1 MHTFCLQR
9 THSVKFWNYVAIHF
23 WLSDLY
29 IAVHLRLSDLYIAV
43 HLRLSDLYI
52 AVHLRLSDLYI
63 AVHLRLSDL
72 YIAVLLRLSDL
83 YIAVLLRLSDLIFV
97 LVFNKFSVYQLV
109 KDSVRKTRELKIFYL
124 VYSVSW
130 AFKIRH
136 KHRQS
141 LGCEYMLRMLTICC
155 IEIRNKKAVTTI
167 SQAPHTSTMYKYIPN
182 MRLEEERSNYFYNCT
197 CSFIMH
203 IRLVIFCFSDS

>member
-1 MHTFCLQR
+1 MKLCSHLFFIIR
-9 THSVKFWNYVAIHF
+9 SVYSRSFAIIRSVYSRSF
-23 WLSDLY
+23 AIIRSD
-29 IAVHLRLSDLYIAV
+29 ICVN
-43 HLRLSDLYI
+43 
-52 AVHLRLSDLYI
+52 
-63 AVHLRLSDL
+63 
-72 YIAVLLRLSDL
+72 LLT
-83 YIAVLLRLSDLIFV
+83 
-97 LVFNKFSVYQLV
+97 VFNKFSVYQLV

-124 VYSVSW
+124 VYSVSS
-130 AFKIRH
+130 AFKIRR
-136 KHRQS
+136 KHCQS
-141 LGCEYMLRMLTICC
+141 LGCVYILKILTICC

>member
-1 MHTFCLQR
+1 MLCIYVCIYNNILLTVHTFCLQC
-9 THSVKFWNYVAIHF
+9 THSAYSAHILLTAHTSVKFWNYVAIHF

-43 HLRLSDLYI
+43 
-52 AVHLRLSDLYI
+52 
-63 AVHLRLSDL
+63 
-72 YIAVLLRLSDL
+72 LLRLSDL
-83 YIAVLLRLSDLIFV
+83 YIAVLLQLSDVIFV

-124 VYSVSW
+124 VYSVSS
-130 AFKIRH
+130 AFKIRR
-136 KHRQS
+136 KHCQS
-141 LGCEYMLRMLTICC
+141 LGCVYMLRMLTICC